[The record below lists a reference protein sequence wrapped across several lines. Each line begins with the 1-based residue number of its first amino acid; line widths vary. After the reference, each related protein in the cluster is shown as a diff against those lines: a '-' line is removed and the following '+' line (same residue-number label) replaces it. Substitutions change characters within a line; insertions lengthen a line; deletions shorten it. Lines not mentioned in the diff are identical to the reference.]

1 MFIVMK
7 DGPKKGEIQEMKY
20 HVARDLIN
28 AGRAEQYF
36 FEEAKVTS
44 YSAQPEPVQPIAAT
58 QPPLLTKKKKK

>member
-20 HVARDLIN
+20 HVGRDLIN

-36 FEEAKVTS
+36 FEAAKISS
-44 YSAQPEPVQPIAAT
+44 YSGQSEAVQPCAA
-58 QPPLLTKKKKK
+58 PIVAKKRPFQ